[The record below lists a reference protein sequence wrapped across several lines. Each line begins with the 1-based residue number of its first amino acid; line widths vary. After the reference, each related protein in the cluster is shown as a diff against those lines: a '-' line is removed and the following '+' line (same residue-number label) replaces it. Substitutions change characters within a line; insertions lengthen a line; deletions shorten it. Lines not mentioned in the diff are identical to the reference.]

1 MRHPRAPRTVRMDQ
15 LWLVIETLSIPG
27 LFNFWS
33 WTRINRIE
41 SRIESRTKSRIEVR
55 FNIKENISLTWCHV
69 SLLALVWLIWC
80 CVCSNRLC
88 TARAS
93 HQKPI
98 LWKSAVCA
106 VLENPKYWTSALN
119 KRCTIWISPTLCG
132 LLACIHLLSS
142 WPHSCSKRE
151 LGSNCWC
158 YTCSLALS
166 RWCCSRRWSP
176 AGQLY

>member
-41 SRIESRTKSRIEVR
+41 SRIEVR
-55 FNIKENISLTWCHV
+55 SNIKEKISLTWCQV

-98 LWKSAVCA
+98 LWKPAVYA
-106 VLENPKYWTSALN
+106 VLENPKYLTTALN
-119 KRCTIWISPTLCG
+119 KRCTIWISPTLYG
-132 LLACIHLLSS
+132 LLYSSAFVLATLLLQAGTGFQLLMLYVVACPIQVVLL
-142 WPHSCSKRE
+142 
-151 LGSNCWC
+151 
-158 YTCSLALS
+158 T
-166 RWCCSRRWSP
+166 
-176 AGQLY
+176 